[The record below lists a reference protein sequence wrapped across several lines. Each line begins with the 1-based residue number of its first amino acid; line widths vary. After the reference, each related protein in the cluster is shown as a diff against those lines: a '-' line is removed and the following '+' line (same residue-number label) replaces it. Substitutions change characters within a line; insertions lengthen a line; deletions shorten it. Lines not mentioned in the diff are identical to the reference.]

1 VGKAINESL
10 SRFPKLVARQ
20 NLDGLES
27 IYHNQAREL
36 AGRSLARKI
45 GEVDLNPYT
54 ARLSL
59 GLAEAEKSA
68 EEHRAKAVYF
78 EYDMDNGWDGRFF
91 VCGRYAPEPSRDED
105 WTDEWVAEF
114 EGPGIP
120 EFGDIYR
127 DFGFDRTDQA
137 KGSTLYMIART
148 VAALG
153 RCVYPDSAGT
163 AALCIAYLGQ
173 NPILR
178 IHGSREAESGR
189 KKSATT

>member
-10 SRFPKLVARQ
+10 SRFPKFVAKW

-45 GEVDLNPYT
+45 GEVDLNPYKT
-54 ARLSL
+54 TLSL

-68 EEHRAKAVYF
+68 EEHQAKAVYF
-78 EYDMDNGWDGRFF
+78 EYDMENGWDGRFF
-91 VCGRYAPEPSRDED
+91 VCGRYARESEKDED

-120 EFGDIYR
+120 EFGRFYR
-127 DFGFDRTDQA
+127 EFGFDRTDQA

-148 VAALG
+148 VATLG
-153 RCVYPDSAGT
+153 RCVDPDSAGT
-163 AALCIAYLGQ
+163 AALYIAYRGQ

-178 IHGSREAESGR
+178 IHGVREA
-189 KKSATT
+189 